1 LFQIF
6 EVGDIALLDDNRD
19 VGAKHL
25 RQLAA
30 LYCGA
35 NAGFE
40 VYGASFGCLLF
51 QYELLHVQYLPLLL
65 LD

>member
-1 LFQIF
+1 M
-6 EVGDIALLDDNRD
+6 GDISLLDDNRD
-19 VGAKHL
+19 VGAKNI

-40 VYGASFGCLLF
+40 VYGALFGCLLLQVITCAVF
-51 QYELLHVQYLPLLL
+51 TPIIT
-65 LD
+65 